1 MPEFVG
7 SLGEDNMPLFIK
19 RGRKFGLTS
28 ASLDINDF
36 RTTAIDTDLSSVS
49 ANHDTLASAKT
60 IKDYID
66 AEVVSASTLVG
77 LTDTT
82 ITDPPID
89 NNHLQYDSGTSKW
102 VNRAYIDFDK
112 VSSDPGSGGDEEGRL
127 YVKTVDATNNALAVK
142 IKKATGIVEVELTSP
157 GAVCGECGSKDGAK
171 DPNYNFQTGTIIVE
185 LYCGHTYEM
194 DIPAWR
200 RI

>member
-1 MPEFVG
+1 MPHF
-7 SLGEDNMPLFIK
+7 MK

-28 ASLDINDF
+28 SSLGIEDF
-36 RTTAIDTDLSSVS
+36 KTAAIDTDLTSVS

-66 AEVVSASTLVG
+66 ATQTLTG

-82 ITDPPID
+82 ITSSPAD
-89 NNHLQYDSGTSKW
+89 NNHLQYNVSTSKW
-102 VNRAYIDFDK
+102 ENRAFIDFEKLATAPDNP
-112 VSSDPGSGGDEEGRL
+112 DTEEGRL
-127 YVKTVDATNNALAVK
+127 YLKNVDAGNNALAIK
-142 IKKATGIVEVELTSP
+142 IQKASNIVEVELTSP